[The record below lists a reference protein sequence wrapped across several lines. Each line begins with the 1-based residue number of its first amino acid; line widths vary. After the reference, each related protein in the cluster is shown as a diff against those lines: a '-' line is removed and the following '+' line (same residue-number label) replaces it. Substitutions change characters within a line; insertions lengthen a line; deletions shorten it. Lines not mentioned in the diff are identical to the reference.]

1 MGFSFFLKLSPWLL
15 LSKLRH
21 SGCPNVVWVY
31 VHWWSLPVTKL
42 SFILLSGPGSGALHA
57 KALRALIKLQL
68 AELPGV
74 EMGDARTRGLVAP
87 LGLCGTGRWG
97 GGSALLLCTP
107 ATGSIKLNLASSVC
121 VRSFCA
127 WFFSKLGCA
136 ACKPDL
142 SPRVGRTLCW
152 VGRTNN
158 KQW

>member
-1 MGFSFFLKLSPWLL
+1 MGFSLFLKLSPWLL
-15 LSKLRH
+15 LSKLGH

-31 VHWWSLPVTKL
+31 VQWWSLPVQKL
-42 SFILLSGPGSGALHA
+42 SFISLSGPGKGALHA
-57 KALRALIKLQL
+57 KGLRTLIKPQR

-74 EMGDARTRGLVAP
+74 EMGDARAWWLVAS

-107 ATGSIKLNLASSVC
+107 VTGSIKLSLASSVC
-121 VRSFCA
+121 VRGFCA
-127 WFFSKLGCA
+127 WFSSKLGCA

-142 SPRVGRTLCW
+142 SPGVGRMLCW